1 MVFVLIV
8 YSGTIS
14 KFNNDVDNGMIA
26 DLVKS
31 ELARRNIINNND
43 SEFRSWDNSLLHMK
57 NVLDYSEMNKDI
69 RVAIEYQIP
78 ATSKR
83 VDFII
88 SGR

>member
-1 MVFVLIV
+1 MIV

-14 KFNNDVDNGMIA
+14 KFNNDVDNGIIA

-31 ELARRNIINNND
+31 ELEKRNITNNNQ

-57 NVLDYSEMNKDI
+57 NVLDIPEISKDI

-83 VDFII
+83 
-88 SGR
+88 